1 MKQLGFWAG
10 MATLMLA
17 VPAVYAQDTQ
27 LTVTPQK
34 ASGIYRSGETVR
46 WKIVT
51 ERWATPTVVRYSL
64 KANNSVVL
72 QSGDVVIGPGN
83 PAEIAYTASKPTML
97 MLDLQQAGGKVRQF
111 GAAVSPEK
119 LRPVH
124 ARPADFDAVSYTP
137 LTLPANRRG

>member
-1 MKQLGFWAG
+1 MKQLGFLAG

-46 WKIVT
+46 WKIVVD
-51 ERWATPTVVRYSL
+51 RWATPTVVHYTL

-83 PAEIAYTASKPTML
+83 PAEIAYTATKPTML
-97 MLDLQQAGGKVRQF
+97 MLDLHQLVC
-111 GAAVSPEK
+111 
-119 LRPVH
+119 L
-124 ARPADFDAVSYTP
+124 
-137 LTLPANRRG
+137 